1 MKLCLRC
8 RQPIPSRRYALARY
22 CSSKCRE
29 DANNEKTARRRKRD
43 RHIVGEKK

>member
-1 MKLCLRC
+1 MKLCARC
-8 RQPIPSRRYALARY
+8 RQPISKRRYALARY
-22 CSSKCRE
+22 CSGKCRQ

>member
-1 MKLCLRC
+1 MKLCARC
-8 RQPIPSRRYALARY
+8 QQPISKRRSAQALY
-22 CSSKCRE
+22 CCSKCRE